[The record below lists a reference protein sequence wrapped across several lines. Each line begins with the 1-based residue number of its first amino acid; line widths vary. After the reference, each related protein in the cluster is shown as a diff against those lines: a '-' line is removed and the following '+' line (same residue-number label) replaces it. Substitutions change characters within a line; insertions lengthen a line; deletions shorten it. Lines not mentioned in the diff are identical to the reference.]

1 MRIGKIELSIE
12 DISKEDTLKYQEIL
26 TILIS
31 SGALNLKN
39 GKAVLHFDRDGV
51 FQGVQL
57 EYWAFKKI
65 PFPLRKDRTR
75 EWHREKE
82 SNV

>member
-1 MRIGKIELSIE
+1 MRIGHPIGKIELSIE

-39 GKAVLHFDRDGV
+39 GKAIMHFDSTGT
-51 FQGVQL
+51 FMGVQL

-65 PFPLRKDRTR
+65 PFAVRK
-75 EWHREKE
+75 
-82 SNV
+82 NNY